1 MWDRLAL
8 RPVNCVTGNARFL
21 CRYGNVVAAMP
32 PADDRARAMK
42 PHLEC
47 CLEQETR
54 KFRCSI
60 QTKSSVLPE
69 AGGILRLRKL
79 RHSYS
84 TAPAVSGGQDRPRVW
99 RLRHGPLADL
109 VAEGNVG
116 LMQALARFAPERGFA
131 CHLRHLVDP
140 GSDPGARYPQ
150 PLAGDLTLQDRTRI
164 PL

>member
-32 PADDRARAMK
+32 PAAPVLSRAGDPQVSMLDTDK
-42 PHLEC
+42 
-47 CLEQETR
+47 EQR
-54 KFRCSI
+54 LARGWRDPQAS
-60 QTKSSVLPE
+60 E
-69 AGGILRLRKL
+69 A
-79 RHSYS
+79 
-84 TAPAVSGGQDRPRVW
+84 APQLLDSPSCVWGQDRPRVW

-109 VAEGNVG
+109 VAEGNVV

-150 PLAGDLTLQDRTRI
+150 PLAGDLALQDRTRN
-164 PL
+164 PF

>member
-1 MWDRLAL
+1 
-8 RPVNCVTGNARFL
+8 
-21 CRYGNVVAAMP
+21 
-32 PADDRARAMK
+32 MK

-54 KFRCSI
+54 KFRSSI

-84 TAPAVSGGQDRPRVW
+84 TAPSCVW
-99 RLRHGPLADL
+99 WSRSPEGLAATAWAAADL
-109 VAEGNVG
+109 VAEGNVV

-150 PLAGDLTLQDRTRI
+150 PLAGDLTLQDRT
-164 PL
+164 